1 MRNDI
6 EYVQGLEARL
16 AELRTAADLA
26 DAEYRAEIER
36 MRLTDAEREAVKEAE
51 RCLMWQSAVEAV
63 CEVRDDLPPHESVE
77 RAQDAATLR
86 GLLERMGGGE

>member
-1 MRNDI
+1 MNEWRRTRYIKAAGPSDRSDP
-6 EYVQGLEARL
+6 QPTL
-16 AELRTAADLA
+16 TAA
-26 DAEYRAEIER
+26 ERAAVER
-36 MRLTDAEREAVKEAE
+36 AE

-86 GLLERMGGGE
+86 GLLERLSNPPTTDRP